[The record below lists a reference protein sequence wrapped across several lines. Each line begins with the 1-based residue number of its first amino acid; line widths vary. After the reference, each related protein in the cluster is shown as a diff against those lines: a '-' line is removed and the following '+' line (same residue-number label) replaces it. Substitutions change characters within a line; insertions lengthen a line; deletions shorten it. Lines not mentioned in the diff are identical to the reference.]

1 MRLSQFLSLNAP
13 LLVKYQARPVVV
25 LAFGISLETCSP
37 DGSIMYSNE
46 GDVVAMCLAP
56 AGGSIEWHR
65 VETLDFPAPVQAAPS
80 DPGRTVKAK
89 LT

>member
-1 MRLSQFLSLNAP
+1 MRLSHFLSLNAP
-13 LLVKYQARPVVV
+13 LLVQWEGRPVVV
-25 LAFGISLETCSP
+25 LAFGIALDSMGAS
-37 DGSIMYSNE
+37 M

-56 AGGSIEWHR
+56 TGGPVEWHR

-80 DPGRTVKAK
+80 DPGRTVKRK